1 MCGLKLEFVSLGCF
15 GLEIRPAL
23 ARVVVVAV
31 PNRKPPFL
39 AASKV
44 GEIEKQVRAFAPD
57 GGIAESSRKST
68 LRVLRSGTG
77 SLPKPIVFS
86 FGGFGSGLAEQVAR
100 DVDQGEPS
108 SFFWQFV
115 GVGFDEYFDGFVAG
129 MNFDTQC
136 AALEIDFVTPSRFTA
151 NNCVGHLRSYERLK
165 G

>member
-1 MCGLKLEFVSLGCF
+1 LSGSDRKSLREFRDQARGVVSDAAPDWQ
-15 GLEIRPAL
+15 EVSIRAGFIERIEVRCL
-23 ARVVVVAV
+23 HS
-31 PNRKPPFL
+31 RKPDQ
-39 AASKV
+39 AAKV
-44 GEIEKQVRAFAPD
+44 GV
-57 GGIAESSRKST
+57 IAESSRKST

-77 SLPKPIVFS
+77 SLPKPLVFS
-86 FGGFGSGLAEQVAR
+86 FGGLGSGLAEQVAR
-100 DVDQGEPS
+100 NVDQGEPS

-129 MNFDTQC
+129 VNFDTQR